1 MFKVSTQVYET
12 RMLKFLTVISEE
24 QNRIALLS
32 FAALCLYGIHGVNA
46 SPKRGPQLLLGQP
59 L

>member
-1 MFKVSTQVYET
+1 MFKVSTQSLQNKKAE
-12 RMLKFLTVISEE
+12 ISNSRFRKTE
-24 QNRIALLS
+24 QELLS